1 MGWTGPHPVL
11 SRKRPTANLV
21 SRKVLTPLLGQI
33 SICILTQFVAFKTV
47 QSQPWFQPPRIDL
60 NNSNIEN
67 SENTALFLISIFQ
80 YIFTSIV
87 LSVGPPFRMPMRAN
101 SECYILSVRIELTKW
116 IEPLIVTI
124 VVDTI
129 VSSYMLFDPPEWIIE
144 TMQLTFISR
153 GFAFWL
159 FALATSTFLLSWV
172 TERKFFP
179 LLSRAIG
186 HLKTR
191 LRPGNRKQRRQY
203 KVLLDEMET

>member
-1 MGWTGPHPVL
+1 
-11 SRKRPTANLV
+11 
-21 SRKVLTPLLGQI
+21 
-33 SICILTQFVAFKTV
+33 
-47 QSQPWFQPPRIDL
+47 
-60 NNSNIEN
+60 
-67 SENTALFLISIFQ
+67 
-80 YIFTSIV
+80 
-87 LSVGPPFRMPMRAN
+87 MRAN

>member
-1 MGWTGPHPVL
+1 
-11 SRKRPTANLV
+11 
-21 SRKVLTPLLGQI
+21 
-33 SICILTQFVAFKTV
+33 
-47 QSQPWFQPPRIDL
+47 
-60 NNSNIEN
+60 
-67 SENTALFLISIFQ
+67 
-80 YIFTSIV
+80 
-87 LSVGPPFRMPMRAN
+87 MRAN

-191 LRPGNRKQRRQY
+191 LRPGTVSSAVNIKCCLM
-203 KVLLDEMET
+203 KWKHEPWFWIHT